1 MTTTQ
6 STFDLHRLGW
16 HAFQRLCLT
25 VVREILGQTVQSFL
39 DVNDGGRDGAFT
51 GTWKQHH
58 GETLSGMF
66 VIQCKFTSRVGH
78 TLVLSE
84 LSEEFEKAETLV
96 AKGLCDVYVL
106 ITNAGISGA
115 TDEKIHASL
124 KMAGVK
130 QVVTYGSTWLEE
142 QINGNKRLRMLV
154 PRIYGLGDLSQIL
167 DDRAYKQAKA
177 VLDSMHEELAKV
189 VITEAYTKAA
199 QALDTHGFVLL
210 VGEPAAGKST
220 IAAMLAMAAADRY
233 EASVIKASRA
243 EVLVDRWNT
252 AECSQFFWVDDAFGS
267 LQYESNLALEWN
279 SKVQEIR
286 AALKGGAKV
295 VLTSRDYIY
304 NAARRDLKVSAFP
317 LLNESQ
323 VVVDVHALTLAEK
336 QQILYNHLKFGA
348 QPKKYLRE
356 LKPFLEDV
364 ATHPRF
370 IPEMARR
377 LSDPLFTKS
386 LSLSSSGIG
395 EFIEKR
401 EQLLVEVIEGLDS
414 HSRTALALIYMRKD
428 DLRSPVTPNDAE
440 REALLRMGS
449 SLGACLKALEALKGS
464 LVVQTLFDGEPSWRF
479 RHPTIGDAFASL
491 VRQHVDLLDIYVR
504 GTAVD
509 HLLRQ
514 VTCGDVG
521 LKNTVV
527 LPSSM
532 YSLMVDR
539 LDEYMHEADMRKV
552 YWEAKRNLHNFLVHR
567 CAKPFLQE
575 YMARHPELPSQVD
588 SPGLYLDAVSE
599 TMVAVR
605 LHKTGLLPAES
616 RLRFVEK
623 LSEYAVQGED
633 LSVLDDADL
642 RSVFTE
648 GEYLEVI
655 QQVKQLLVPRLSN
668 VRLGFTSGY
677 HYDNEDPNELIA
689 PYERTLDILEQCFP
703 DDSKVLAAVRRERLR
718 LLEWVSEQE
727 GESHDSFSSDKL
739 GTLDDADVQQNAR
752 SIFDDVDE

>member
-1 MTTTQ
+1 MTTTK

-51 GTWKQHH
+51 GTWERHQ
-58 GETLSGMF
+58 GETLVGMF

-84 LSEEFEKAETLV
+84 LSEEFEKVEALV

-115 TDEKIHASL
+115 TDEKIHDSL
-124 KMAGVK
+124 KKAGVK
-130 QVVTYGSTWLEE
+130 QVVTYGSNWLEE

-199 QALDTHGFVLL
+199 KALDTHGFVLL

-252 AECSQFFWVDDAFGS
+252 AECGQFFWVDDAFGS

-286 AALKGGAKV
+286 AALKGGAKI

-323 VVVDVHALTLAEK
+323 VVVDVHDLALAEK

-348 QPKKYLRE
+348 QSKRYLSE

-401 EQLLVEVIEGLDS
+401 EQLLVEIIEGLDC
-414 HSRTALALIYMRKD
+414 HSRAALALIYMRRD

-440 REALLRMGS
+440 REALSRMGS
-449 SLGACLKALEALKGS
+449 SLGACLNALEALKGS
-464 LVVQTLFDGEPSWRF
+464 FVVQTLFDGEPSWRF
-479 RHPTIGDAFASL
+479 RHPTVGDAFASL
-491 VRQHVDLLDIYVR
+491 VRQHIDLLDIYVR
-504 GTAVD
+504 GTDVD

-521 LKNTVV
+521 LKNAVV

-532 YSLMVDR
+532 YSLMVDK
-539 LDEYMHEADMRKV
+539 LDEYMSEAVMRKAH
-552 YWEAKRNLHNFLVHR
+552 WEAKRNLHNFLAHR
-567 CAKPFLQE
+567 CAKLFLQE
-575 YMARHPELPSQVD
+575 YMTRHPELPSQVE

-599 TMVAVR
+599 PMVAVR

-623 LSEYAVQGED
+623 LSEYAIEGED
-633 LSVLDDADL
+633 LSVLDDADF
-642 RSVFTE
+642 RSVCTE
-648 GEYLEVI
+648 DEYLEVR
-655 QQVKQLLVPRLSN
+655 QQVEQQLVPRLSN
-668 VRLGFTSGY
+668 VRFRFTSGY
-677 HYDNEDPNELIA
+677 FSGNDDPNEFIA
-689 PYERTLDILEQCFP
+689 PYERTLDILEQSFP
-703 DDSKVLAAVRRERLR
+703 DDSKVLAAVVKERQR

-727 GESHDSFSSDKL
+727 DESRDSFSPGTL
-739 GTLDDADVQQNAR
+739 GTLEDTDVQQNAR